1 VGTTP
6 ATENKAESPE
16 DEKARKKHEKD
27 VWRCRQTFEVVL
39 KGYAQ
44 KLHNAKA
51 MDETLLRPLRYCDAS
66 WRYSAAA
73 LHQELIELSQ
83 RWTELDLPGA
93 CPYQP
98 TAEELAEHAKQY
110 EDFESVQQLKMLLEG
125 VLNTDSDGW
134 IPSEEWVIAKEKHKV
149 LFDQWVESIKESG
162 SSEEH
167 ARKLWSFDEVLKA
180 LLLSEVR
187 HEKSA

>member
-1 VGTTP
+1 
-6 ATENKAESPE
+6 
-16 DEKARKKHEKD
+16 
-27 VWRCRQTFEVVL
+27 
-39 KGYAQ
+39 
-44 KLHNAKA
+44 
-51 MDETLLRPLRYCDAS
+51 
-66 WRYSAAA
+66 
-73 LHQELIELSQ
+73 
-83 RWTELDLPGA
+83 
-93 CPYQP
+93 
-98 TAEELAEHAKQY
+98 
-110 EDFESVQQLKMLLEG
+110 MLLEG